1 MKDPALQRW
10 HPFCWSIFSLW
21 TTEVASDHCWG
32 RADLGRRPRNAKK
45 VELIIISLEIY
56 KGMVIPFPSAF
67 LAVDLSV
74 GLAGKA

>member
-1 MKDPALQRW
+1 M
-10 HPFCWSIFSLW
+10 
-21 TTEVASDHCWG
+21 
-32 RADLGRRPRNAKK
+32 GRRPRNAKK

-56 KGMVIPFPSAF
+56 KGVVIPFPSAF